1 MEKVVLDLNTIISG
15 SLFHGNEAE
24 ILALLRRKRFR
35 AVISKK
41 MIGRLATAL
50 NYPHLT
56 KYLNGRAPNTVLEN
70 TIRNFEIVE
79 DKEQKIPFKLDK
91 DDSAVLA
98 CAVSEKADFLVTGD
112 HKLLEIKKY
121 NGVSIITSA
130 YLLQH
135 TNNAL
140 LGMEKFRGTLK
151 GSPPFVRDKRD
162 RVFD

>member
-50 NYPHLT
+50 NYPHLA
-56 KYLNGRAPNTVLEN
+56 KYLRGRDPNTIAEN
-70 TIRNFEIVE
+70 TLRNFEIVE
-79 DKEQKIPFKLDK
+79 DKEEKIPFKLDE

-112 HKLLEIKKY
+112 HKVLEIKNY
-121 NGVSIITSA
+121 NGVSIVTST
-130 YLLQH
+130 YLLQYF
-135 TNNAL
+135 NNVL
-140 LGMEKFRGTLK
+140 LGMEKFRGIIK
-151 GSPPFVRDKRD
+151 GTEPFVRDKRD
-162 RVFD
+162 RTFD